1 MKDVGV
7 EQIER
12 VAGQLV
18 RDPGQPPGREERI
31 AVVEADVACPCRES
45 GDRSSPRSARK
56 TDPRLGGHRRTADCP
71 LVGWRSNWAASAR
84 IVAERTRCLAGARD
98 SRDDATWQRRC
109 AYKNMTR
116 QDENARPEQNAPF
129 RFDGHAEPARARDES
144 AVNRDVGSEKKES
157 DRSRIGRSRPCGK
170 IVMPGRHSR
179 HEASLRPVY

>member
-18 RDPGQPPGREERI
+18 GDPRQPPGREERV
-31 AVVEADVACPCRES
+31 AVVEGDVRAHATNLGIGHHHGERGKQTHDEE
-45 GDRSSPRSARK
+45 A
-56 TDPRLGGHRRTADCP
+56 TDDPP
-71 LVGWRSNWAASAR
+71 LALSWLAFQRGRVRR
-84 IVAERTRCLAGARD
+84 IVAERTGGLVCARD

-129 RFDGHAEPARARDES
+129 RFDGHAEPAWAHDES
-144 AVNRDVGSEKKES
+144 AVNRDVGSE
-157 DRSRIGRSRPCGK
+157 
-170 IVMPGRHSR
+170 
-179 HEASLRPVY
+179 